1 MNTTTCPACGRTRGL
16 VWALSFR
23 GAVRRGALAAS
34 APRLARGPA
43 NSHANPLIRARA
55 ASPRHGI
62 AGLCAISRVS
72 ARNSGFA
79 RELRARPDAV
89 VSTTHIAVPTT
100 PRCRRLSPRS
110 SAMWA
115 PHHPE
120 PRPHRQQTGGIAPLE
135 PRHAGDTPTQCSY
148 WCKTPKRALCQA
160 SRSAVARLPYP
171 VDSGDLA

>member
-43 NSHANPLIRARA
+43 NSHANPLIRAWA

-62 AGLCAISRVS
+62 AGLRAISRVS

-89 VSTTHIAVPTT
+89 VSTTLTAVPTT
-100 PRCRRLSPRS
+100 PRYRRLSPRWS
-110 SAMWA
+110 VMWA

-120 PRPHRQQTGGIAPLE
+120 PQPHRQQMGGIACGIRERPTTY
-135 PRHAGDTPTQCSY
+135 PHTRHGGREAPGPSPHKFRT
-148 WCKTPKRALCQA
+148 
-160 SRSAVARLPYP
+160 
-171 VDSGDLA
+171 

>member
-1 MNTTTCPACGRTRGL
+1 MKAVVSSWGYEYPTCPACGRTRGL

-43 NSHANPLIRARA
+43 NSHANPLIRAWA

-62 AGLCAISRVS
+62 GGLRAISRVS

-89 VSTTHIAVPTT
+89 VSTTLTAVPTT
-100 PRCRRLSPRS
+100 PRYRRLSPRWS
-110 SAMWA
+110 VMWA

-120 PRPHRQQTGGIAPLE
+120 PQPHRQQMGGIAPLE
-135 PRHAGDTPTQCSY
+135 PRHAGDTPTQCS
-148 WCKTPKRALCQA
+148 
-160 SRSAVARLPYP
+160 
-171 VDSGDLA
+171 